1 MAEKGKVWSER
12 ETRAVLEVWS
22 EGEIQRQLQ
31 GAVRNDIVYSRIVA
45 ELAKRGYKRTV
56 TQCRAKIKALKMR
69 YKQMVDRL
77 RRSGAGRESDEESD
91 ESSEFPY
98 FALLDSVLGGRA
110 GVTPVNLLDSADR
123 PGTPSGAVP
132 GEPTISRP
140 ETPAPI
146 PGEPSVSRPNTPAAV
161 LEPPVSM
168 PDTPAAAPGESSVGR
183 PDTPTA
189 IPETPTTVERRL
201 EATSTAQPQPSTS
214 HDSPTTLGTPSKK
227 KRRRI
232 TKLHRAEASAK
243 TVIKEVMD
251 SQEKAKR
258 RREDLEERRLQL
270 DAKREERENERD
282 RQFMATMS
290 NMMMM
295 MSQYMGTAF
304 YPPMPMPSSFG
315 PQPPTAMPP
324 SYGPPQPSYQ
334 PPPRPPQPSQVSE
347 SEDES

>member
-1 MAEKGKVWSER
+1 M
-12 ETRAVLEVWS
+12 
-22 EGEIQRQLQ
+22 
-31 GAVRNDIVYSRIVA
+31 YSRIVA
-45 ELAKRGYKRTV
+45 ELAKRRYKRTV

-98 FALLDSVLGGRA
+98 FALLDSVLGGRDS
-110 GVTPVNLLDSADR
+110 VTPVNLLDSADK

-189 IPETPTTVERRL
+189 IPETPTTVE
-201 EATSTAQPQPSTS
+201 
-214 HDSPTTLGTPSKK
+214 
-227 KRRRI
+227 
-232 TKLHRAEASAK
+232 
-243 TVIKEVMD
+243 
-251 SQEKAKR
+251 
-258 RREDLEERRLQL
+258 ERRLQL

-304 YPPMPMPSSFG
+304 YPPMPMLHHLDHSLLQLCLHHMDHLSHHTSHHPGHLNHPKSLKAKMRVDILIVHALIYNLTPFI
-315 PQPPTAMPP
+315 AYMC
-324 SYGPPQPSYQ
+324 
-334 PPPRPPQPSQVSE
+334 
-347 SEDES
+347 

>member
-12 ETRAVLEVWS
+12 ETQALLEVWS

-77 RRSGAGRESDEESD
+77 RRSGAGRESDEESG

-98 FALLDSVLGGRA
+98 FALWDSVLGRRA
-110 GVTPVNLLDSADR
+110 GVTPVNLLDSVDR

-168 PDTPAAAPGESSVGR
+168 PDTPAAAPGESSVGW

-189 IPETPTTVERRL
+189 IPETPTTV
-201 EATSTAQPQPSTS
+201 
-214 HDSPTTLGTPSKK
+214 
-227 KRRRI
+227 
-232 TKLHRAEASAK
+232 
-243 TVIKEVMD
+243 
-251 SQEKAKR
+251 
-258 RREDLEERRLQL
+258 EERRLQL

-315 PQPPTAMPP
+315 PQPPIYSYASIIWTTSAIIPATTQATSTIP
-324 SYGPPQPSYQ
+324 SL
-334 PPPRPPQPSQVSE
+334 
-347 SEDES
+347 

>member
-1 MAEKGKVWSER
+1 MWSER
-12 ETRAVLEVWS
+12 ETRALLEVWT

-110 GVTPVNLLDSADR
+110 GVTPVNLLDAADR

-189 IPETPTTVERRL
+189 IPETPTTVERCL

-214 HDSPTTLGTPSKK
+214 HDSPGTLGMPSKK

-295 MSQYMGTAF
+295 LSQYMGTAF

-334 PPPRPPQPSQVSE
+334 PPPRPLQPSQVSE

>member
-1 MAEKGKVWSER
+1 MAEKGKVWSE
-12 ETRAVLEVWS
+12 TRALLAVWS

-77 RRSGAGRESDEESD
+77 RRRGAGRESDEESD
-91 ESSEFPY
+91 DSSEFPY

-251 SQEKAKR
+251 SQEKVKR

-324 SYGPPQPSYQ
+324 SYGPPQQSYQ